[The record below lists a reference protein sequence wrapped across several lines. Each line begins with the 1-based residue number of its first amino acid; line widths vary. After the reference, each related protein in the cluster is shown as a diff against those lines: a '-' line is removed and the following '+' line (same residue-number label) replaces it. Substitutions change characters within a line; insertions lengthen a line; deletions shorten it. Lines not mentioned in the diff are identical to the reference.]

1 MMSAPSDPRERKWPV
16 SLGGSWAEVQGVKI
30 WDKERIT
37 SNHEATRPLPC
48 GATRSQ
54 REISEC
60 RMGSVVHGRLRG
72 RLCPPSPKPQA
83 LHHRTVS
90 RLQATFLSNL
100 KGNLLG
106 KEADWEFHSPPTSL
120 WLFCSHICS
129 ISSSFIQVIPSTFP
143 SCSKSTL
150 NSNVYF

>member
-1 MMSAPSDPRERKWPV
+1 MMSAPSDPRERKWPM

-100 KGNLLG
+100 KGNLLPSREG
-106 KEADWEFHSPPTSL
+106 GRLGIPQPPHFPVAILLTHLLHFFFFHS
-120 WLFCSHICS
+120 SHTI
-129 ISSSFIQVIPSTFP
+129 
-143 SCSKSTL
+143 
-150 NSNVYF
+150 YFSQL